1 MLLVSCSPKPKAPK
15 VFTGMELETLFQ
27 DSVSIRA
34 IEIMEGSLAFAGSG
48 GMFGTVAL
56 TDGSVRMGIQA
67 FDSILPE
74 YRAVAHTPSDFFMLS
89 AGSPALLYKTGDS
102 GEMELVMYEAGEG
115 VFYDSMAFWNTKEGI
130 AIGDSKE
137 GCLAILLTRDGGH
150 SWSKLPCEA
159 LPPALEGEGAFAAS
173 NTNIAIVG
181 DTAWIATTK
190 SRIFRTPN
198 KGGTWEVIETPVVR
212 ASPTEGIYSMAFYN
226 AQIGIVMGGDYTQ
239 PGLNTANKAISNN
252 GGNSWELIADGLEPG
267 YKSCVQYV
275 PNSGGKGLVAVGF
288 TGVAYSSDG
297 GVSWEELSEEPFY
310 TLRFLNDSVAFAA
323 GKNRIVKLSFK

>member
-1 MLLVSCSPKPKAPK
+1 M
-15 VFTGMELETLFQ
+15 
-27 DSVSIRA
+27 
-34 IEIMEGSLAFAGSG
+34 
-48 GMFGTVAL
+48 
-56 TDGSVRMGIQA
+56 
-67 FDSILPE
+67 
-74 YRAVAHTPSDFFMLS
+74 
-89 AGSPALLYKTGDS
+89 
-102 GEMELVMYEAGEG
+102 
-115 VFYDSMAFWNTKEGI
+115 
-130 AIGDSKE
+130 
-137 GCLAILLTRDGGH
+137 
-150 SWSKLPCEA
+150 
-159 LPPALEGEGAFAAS
+159 
-173 NTNIAIVG
+173 G